1 MTWFEELT
9 GCAEESPA
17 QVRQD
22 LAVDGHRLRSH
33 KNGRAWRY
41 GALETPTLAELRD
54 RVRDVSREPKP
65 LTVREVVADVQALH
79 ADEGHANALFQVA
92 SQFNLLEMVS
102 PTVTPERGSRCRPE
116 MPQDPHP
123 DLTGQGHKVL
133 TRQAHPGQP
142 PAWCTAAVGPFCLR
156 LASPTYHEEPPGLR
170 PFAGGPPGF
179 AG

>member
-17 QVRQD
+17 QVRQN
-22 LAVDGHRLRSH
+22 LAVDGPRLRSH

-41 GALETPTLAELRD
+41 GALKTPTLAELRD

-102 PTVTPERGSRCRPE
+102 PNVTPEQGVAGTGVCGCRRRRYHLQKLLCRGGWTHRAVCRPSDRL
-116 MPQDPHP
+116 PR
-123 DLTGQGHKVL
+123 GRRRL
-133 TRQAHPGQP
+133 TRKHRRAVMADGQRV
-142 PAWCTAAVGPFCLR
+142 CTAVC
-156 LASPTYHEEPPGLR
+156 
-170 PFAGGPPGF
+170 
-179 AG
+179 